1 MAEIWKWIQ
10 KQNIGLPSRFVSSMT
25 YVLDLKKVILF
36 GEGKEHRKASDLLE
50 YLRIPDLHTDLF
62 SFKVKACSN

>member
-1 MAEIWKWIQ
+1 MATEIWKWIQ
-10 KQNIGLPSRFVSSMT
+10 KQINLIRYLRNSYYIREG
-25 YVLDLKKVILF
+25 
-36 GEGKEHRKASDLLE
+36 GERHRKASDLLE